1 MPKLKLKFK
10 LPKEEREANFA
21 LKGGDYFVVIHNL
34 DQQLR
39 DITKYNNN
47 PFAMRKATEEQIQLA
62 EQIRE
67 YLREQNIDEIWQ

>member
-10 LPKEEREANFA
+10 LPKEEQEANFA

-34 DQQLR
+34 DQRLR
-39 DITKYNNN
+39 DITKYGNN
-47 PFAMRKATEEQIQLA
+47 PFAGGQATEEQIQLA

-67 YLREQNIDEIWQ
+67 YLREQNIDELWR

>member
-10 LPKEEREANFA
+10 LPKEEQEAQFA
-21 LKGGDYFVVIHNL
+21 MQGESYAFVLKDL
-34 DQQLR
+34 DQNLR

-47 PFAMRKATEEQIQLA
+47 PFARLKATEEQIQLA

-67 YLREQNIDEIWQ
+67 YLREKNIDELWR

>member
-10 LPKEEREANFA
+10 LPKEEAEANFA
-21 LKGGDYFVVIHNL
+21 LKGSDYFVVIHNL

-39 DITKYNNN
+39 NIIKFENN
-47 PFAMRKATEEQIQLA
+47 PFNGGKATEEQIQLA

-67 YLREQNIDEIWQ
+67 YLRDQNINEIFN

>member
-10 LPKEEREANFA
+10 LPKEEAEANFA
-21 LKGGDYFVVIHNL
+21 LKGSDYFVVIHNL

-39 DITKYNNN
+39 DITNYENN
-47 PFAMRKATEEQIQLA
+47 PFNGGKATEEQIQLA

-67 YLREQNIDEIWQ
+67 YLREQNINEIFN

>member
-10 LPKEEREANFA
+10 LPKEEAEANFA

-39 DITKYNNN
+39 DITKFENN
-47 PFAMRKATEEQIQLA
+47 PFNGGKATEEQIQLA
-62 EQIRE
+62 DQIRE
-67 YLREQNIDEIWQ
+67 YLRDQNIDEIFN

>member
-10 LPKEEREANFA
+10 LPKEEAEANFA

-39 DITKYNNN
+39 DITKFENN
-47 PFAMRKATEEQIQLA
+47 PFSGGKATEEQIQLA
-62 EQIRE
+62 DQIRY
-67 YLREQNIDEIWQ
+67 YLREQNIDEIFN

>member
-10 LPKEEREANFA
+10 LPKEEQEANFA

-34 DQQLR
+34 DQRLR
-39 DITKYNNN
+39 DIVKYQNN
-47 PFAMRKATEEQIQLA
+47 PFAGGQATEEQIQLA

-67 YLREQNIDEIWQ
+67 YLRDQNIDEIFN

>member
-21 LKGGDYFVVIHNL
+21 LKGNDYFVVIHDL

-39 DITKYNNN
+39 NITKYENN
-47 PFAMRKATEEQIQLA
+47 PFNGGKATEEQIQLA

-67 YLREQNIDEIWQ
+67 YLRDQNINEIFN

>member
-10 LPKEEREANFA
+10 LPKEEAEANFA

-34 DQQLR
+34 DQRLR
-39 DITKYNNN
+39 DITKHENN
-47 PFAMRKATEEQIQLA
+47 PFNGGKATEEQIQLA

-67 YLREQNIDEIWQ
+67 YLRDQNINEIFN

>member
-10 LPKEEREANFA
+10 LPKEEQEANFA
-21 LKGGDYFVVIHNL
+21 LKGSDYFVVIHNL

-39 DITKYNNN
+39 DITKYENN
-47 PFAMRKATEEQIQLA
+47 PFNGGKATEEQIQLA

-67 YLREQNIDEIWQ
+67 YLREQNIDELWR

>member
-10 LPKEEREANFA
+10 LPKEEQEANFA

-34 DQQLR
+34 DQRLR
-39 DITKYNNN
+39 DIVKYQNN
-47 PFAMRKATEEQIQLA
+47 PFAGGQATEEQIQLA

-67 YLREQNIDEIWQ
+67 YLCEQNIDELWR

>member
-10 LPKEEREANFA
+10 LPKEEAEANFA

-34 DQQLR
+34 DQRLR
-39 DITKYNNN
+39 DITKYKNN
-47 PFAMRKATEEQIQLA
+47 PFNGGKATEEQIQLA

-67 YLREQNIDEIWQ
+67 YLREQNIDEIFN

>member
-1 MPKLKLKFK
+1 MPKLNLKFK
-10 LPKEEREANFA
+10 LPKEEAEANFA

-39 DITKYNNN
+39 DITKYENN
-47 PFAMRKATEEQIQLA
+47 PFAGGKATEEQIQLA

-67 YLREQNIDEIWQ
+67 YLRDQNINEIFN